1 MCDEVN
7 SSMPVALAI
16 GGLDPSGGAGIL
28 ADTLTFAAFDC
39 HPTAV
44 VTSITF
50 QNSTGITGCAHQS
63 AEAIRAQA
71 LPILTELTVASV
83 KTGML
88 PLRETILAVV
98 DMVKEHDLRCL
109 VVDPVMRSTSGHDL
123 MDAAAIIELRR
134 NLIPLARLVAPN
146 IPEAEELIGNVIGN
160 EDQMIRATRS
170 IREMGARAVLI
181 KGGHLEE
188 EGMEL
193 IDVLDDAGEVRVFKS
208 ERIPLKQFRGSGCRL
223 ASGIA
228 AGLAHGRTMEDSVQH
243 ARDYVVQSMRKQ
255 LAAKERR

>member
-1 MCDEVN
+1 MSAAVN
-7 SSMPVALAI
+7 TSMPVALAI

-28 ADTLTFAAFDC
+28 ADTQTFAAFDC

-50 QNSTGITGCAHQS
+50 QNSSGITGCAHQT

-71 LPILTELTVASV
+71 LPILTELKVASV

-98 DMVKEHDLRCL
+98 EMVKEHDLRCL

-123 MDAAAIIELRR
+123 MEADAIIDLRR
-134 NLIPLARLVAPN
+134 NLFPLARLVTPN
-146 IPEAEELIGNVIGN
+146 IPEAEELIGNAIRN
-160 EDQMIRATRS
+160 EDQMIRAAGS

-188 EGMEL
+188 GMEL
-193 IDVLDDAGEVRVFKS
+193 IDVLDDSGIVTTFHG
-208 ERIPLKQFRGSGCRL
+208 ERIAAQLRGTGCRL
-223 ASGIA
+223 ASAIA
-228 AGLAHGRTMEDSVQH
+228 AGLAHGRTMEHSVTQ
-243 ARDYVVQSMRKQ
+243 AREFVKQ
-255 LAAKERR
+255 AMLDRILATDEHR